1 MARPRLLPPSP
12 QTQAHGS
19 LTFKPPPLDGSLTIA
34 QMYDWHFQNT
44 PHHRLFVYPKEDGS
58 TRTIYWPEAVSA
70 AYTGAKILR
79 DRFGWIAGKSEVPVV
94 GILASS
100 DTIPFFIL
108 FTSCLRANYIPF
120 PISPRNSPLAVAHL
134 ISQAKVSHVLIG
146 HEAAMVQLVESAV
159 ALLKKKYTTPAV
171 PDVSYVPL
179 FYDLFSPAAQAAPED
194 LPYEYTGPDTIA
206 FISHSSGSTAFPKP
220 IYWTNQKTIES
231 ALIPWFGERDL
242 TDQIVSLHSMPMYHG
257 MGILQTFWTASLD
270 LSIML
275 AISYI
280 SSKATSGYLI
290 SAFEPTSPPTL
301 PTPDGIFHSAKATE
315 SDIIF
320 CVPSF
325 IEAWA
330 RKPEYIQWLATRTG
344 VLYGG
349 GPLNKAV
356 GDYITSQ
363 GVSIFQ
369 LYGSGEASIL
379 SPILSAEAGY
389 DWEYFKF
396 PKLVTPEM
404 IPYGNNTFEL
414 VVVCNPFCTPAV
426 LNTRVRGIDAYAT
439 SDLMVPHPTKP
450 GYWKIYGRADDQI
463 MHSTGEKVVFFYYR
477 STNPGPL
484 ETILNQ
490 DPHVLSCVMF
500 GRERFQAGV
509 IVDPKPPFVF
519 DPSDPE
525 KLAEF
530 RNTIWPSVERM
541 NGFAPQHSRLFKEM
555 ITVPKPGK
563 PFTYTSKNTVRRQ
576 AVIAALNIAP
586 ITQWDAHSIR
596 DFVRNAIHNVMAN
609 ELGDDEDI
617 FQHGCDS
624 LQATWIRNCLL
635 GALRNLAQLDT
646 RGDAR
651 NFVYD
656 HPTISRLAA
665 LVFAI
670 ASGQREE
677 EDDATRDKS
686 ALMQQVVSKYVQNFP
701 THLGERPLPSPSA
714 KVVLV
719 TGTTGVLGCYLL
731 QSLLADDSVLRV
743 YSINRSS
750 AQQQALR
757 DRQASA
763 FLGRGIDVGIL
774 DSPKL
779 SLLSGDLSK
788 SAYNLRAAVYEEMQ
802 QTVTH
807 IIHTAWPV
815 DFNLTLRSFEPNING
830 LRNLVDFSLA
840 SPFIEPARLIYASS
854 IGIFQDSTENN
865 IAETPANPEVVGPS
879 GYQQS
884 KWISEQIL
892 AKAAERSAAKPLI
905 VRVGQLSGGINGA
918 WKVQEW
924 LPAVVQSAKFTGCL
938 PDDNRDV
945 AWLPV
950 QIAARAII
958 DMLEFTSSTQIV
970 HLINPRPVSWSILAK
985 VIADNF
991 GVPVVPYAEWLA
1003 KLESASQI
1011 PETPKSFRAPRLMPF
1026 FRAQNGR
1033 TAAAEAFGFPKM
1045 VSTNAVTASQ
1055 SLRFT
1060 NCQLGEKDVK
1070 EWLRY
1075 WRSVGLF

>member
-1 MARPRLLPPSP
+1 MARPRLLPPLP
-12 QTQAHGS
+12 QTQAHDS

-44 PHHRLFVYPKEDGS
+44 PHHRLFVYSKEDGS
-58 TRTIYWPEAVSA
+58 TRTIYWPEAVGA

-79 DRFGWIAGKSEVPVV
+79 DRFGWTAGKSEVPVV

-100 DTIPFFIL
+100 DTIPSFIL

-134 ISQAKVSHVLIG
+134 ISQAGVSHVLIG
-146 HEAAMVQLVESAV
+146 HEAAMVQLMEGAV
-159 ALLKKKYTTPAV
+159 ALLKEKYPTTVV

-179 FYDLFSPAAQAAPED
+179 FDDLFNPAAQTAPED

-242 TDQIVSLHSMPMYHG
+242 TDQIISLHSMPMYHG
-257 MGILQTFWTASLD
+257 MGILQTFWTA
-270 LSIML
+270 
-275 AISYI
+275 
-280 SSKATSGYLI
+280 TSGYVI
-290 SAFEPTSPPTL
+290 SAFEPKSPPTL
-301 PTPDGIFHSAKATE
+301 PTPDGIFHSAKTTE

-325 IEAWA
+325 IEAWS
-330 RKPEYIQWLATRTG
+330 RKPDYIQWLATRTG

-379 SPILSAEAGY
+379 SPILPAEVGY

-404 IPYGNNTFEL
+404 VPYGNKTFEL
-414 VVVCNPFCTPAV
+414 VIVCNPFCTPAV

-463 MHSTGEKVVFFYYR
+463 MHSTGEK
-477 STNPGPL
+477 TNPGPL

-519 DPSDPE
+519 DASDPA

-530 RNTIWPSVERM
+530 RNKIWPSVERM
-541 NGFAPQHSRLFKEM
+541 NAFAPQHSRLFKEM
-555 ITVPKPGK
+555 IIVPKPDK

-576 AVIAALNIAP
+576 AVIADYEDEIAALYDAVEQTAAFNIAP

-609 ELGDDEDI
+609 ELDDDDDI

-635 GALRNLAQLDT
+635 GALRKLAQLDT
-646 RGDAR
+646 RRDTR

-656 HPTISRLAA
+656 HPTISRLANF
-665 LVFAI
+665 VFGI

-677 EDDATRDKS
+677 DAPLNKS
-686 ALMQQVVSKYVQNFP
+686 NMMQEVVSKYVQNFP
-701 THLGERPLPSPSA
+701 THTGEQPLPSPSA

-731 QSLLADDSVLRV
+731 QSLLTDDSVVRV

-763 FLGRGIDVGIL
+763 LLDRGIDVGIL

-788 SAYNLRAAVYEEMQ
+788 PAFDLRAADYEEMQ
-802 QTVTH
+802 QSVTH
-807 IIHTAWPV
+807 IVHTAWPV
-815 DFNLTLRSFEPNING
+815 DFNLALRSFEPNING
-830 LRNLVDFSLA
+830 LRNLVDFSLG
-840 SPFIEPARLIYASS
+840 SPFIEPPKLIYASS

-892 AKAAERSAAKPLI
+892 AKAAECSAAKPLI

-918 WKVQEW
+918 WNVQEW
-924 LPAVVQSAKFTGCL
+924 VPAVVQSAKFTGCL
-938 PDDNRDV
+938 PDDIRDV

-950 QIAARAII
+950 HIAARAII
-958 DMLEFTSSTQIV
+958 DMLDFTSSTQIV
-970 HLINPRPVSWSILAK
+970 HLINPLPVSWSVLAK
-985 VIADNF
+985 VVADDF
-991 GVPVVPYAEWLA
+991 GVPLVPYAEWLA
-1003 KLESASQI
+1003 KLESAAQI
-1011 PETPKSFRAPRLMPF
+1011 PETLKSFRAPRLMPF

-1033 TAAAEAFGFPKM
+1033 AAAAEAFGFPKLGI
-1045 VSTNAVTASQ
+1045 TNAVNASQ
-1055 SLRFT
+1055 FLRST

-1075 WRSVGLF
+1075 WRSVGLFE